1 MVNNIKIKEK
11 RGCIIKPDVTEKIST
26 EKSLRKSWKEILEA
40 VWMTRMCHFG
50 IISFWVSGA
59 FLNNWIRSP
68 VQGNG
73 HEIRSI
79 RCVKSNELV
88 NRE

>member
-1 MVNNIKIKEK
+1 MVNNVKIKK
-11 RGCIIKPDVTEKIST
+11 KHGCIIKPDVTEKINT
-26 EKSLRKSWKEILEA
+26 EESSRKSLKVEA

-50 IISFWVSGA
+50 VISFWVSGA

-68 VQGNG
+68 IQRNG

-79 RCVKSNELV
+79 KCVKINS
-88 NRE
+88 